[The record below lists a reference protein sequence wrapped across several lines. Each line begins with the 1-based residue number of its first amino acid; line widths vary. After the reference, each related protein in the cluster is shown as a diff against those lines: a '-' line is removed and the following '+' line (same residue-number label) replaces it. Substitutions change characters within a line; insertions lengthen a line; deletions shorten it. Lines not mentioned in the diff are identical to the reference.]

1 MAAQLT
7 LQAPTA
13 LPPQELA
20 PYLERLW
27 GEDLQHSSGAATFT
41 LVVYEPSWLQQH
53 LIRTGRVK
61 ASLTGLLE
69 RELIQAA
76 KTAVPELGLPLSTA
90 VMDQRLA
97 WELGQQPGDDPI
109 EDLRGQF
116 VDAAIS
122 AHMPRRLITLAPTL
136 DGGRPLESLVAAYC
150 PLPEERG
157 GGPACGD
164 VVVLRGGRGSMKEA
178 LPLVLPLVPA
188 DLPCWVWW
196 NSSLDEAPDLLEAL
210 APPPRRLVVD
220 SSLGQ
225 PRRCIDL
232 LVERIDASQAVNDL
246 NWLRLRTWR
255 ESLAMVFDPPA
266 RRNALEHVVQLDID
280 VEGNHPLKGLLL
292 AAWLADRLGW
302 HLVDSYRVDESSDAA
317 SGSGGQ
323 MGGGIGAEFQRTDGT
338 SVQFRLMPVPVG
350 SPKLHPG
357 ALVGL
362 RLICAPDGRPPLCV
376 ILCSESGG
384 CMRLEAGG
392 MASMELAEDVVP
404 LPNES
409 EEMEMARLL
418 GGGHDTTN
426 PLLAT
431 AAVLAARLLPD

>member
-13 LPPQELA
+13 LPPQEVA

-27 GEDLQHSSGAATFT
+27 GEDLQQSAGAATFS

-53 LIRTGRVK
+53 LIRTGKVSG
-61 ASLTGLLE
+61 SLTGLLE
-69 RELIQAA
+69 RDVIDAAQAL
-76 KTAVPELGLPLSTA
+76 VPQLGLPLSTA

-97 WELGQQPGDDPI
+97 WQLGQQPGATPV

-136 DGGRPLESLVAAYC
+136 DDGKPLETLVAAYC
-150 PLPEERG
+150 PLPGEGG

-164 VVVLRGGRGSMKEA
+164 VVVLRGGRGA
-178 LPLVLPLVPA
+178 LEQGVPLVQPLIPP

-196 NSSLDEAPDLLEAL
+196 NSSLDEAPQLLEAL
-210 APPPRRLVVD
+210 AAPPRRLVVD

-232 LVERIDASQAVNDL
+232 LVERIASGQAVNDL

-280 VEGNHPLKGLLL
+280 VEGDHPLKGLLL
-292 AAWLADRLGW
+292 AAWIADRLGW
-302 HLVDSYRVDESSDAA
+302 HLIDSYRVEENGAA
-317 SGSGGQ
+317 GNGA
-323 MGGGIGAEFQRTDGT
+323 GIGAEFQRTDGT
-338 SVQFRLMPVPVG
+338 AVQFRLMPVPVG

-362 RLICAPDGRPPLCV
+362 RLICAPEGRPPLCV

-409 EEMEMARLL
+409 EEMELARLL
-418 GGGHDTTN
+418 SGGHDTTN
-426 PLLAT
+426 PLLA
-431 AAVLAARLLPD
+431 AAAELAARLLPD

>member
-1 MAAQLT
+1 MSAQLT

-13 LPPQELA
+13 LPPREV
-20 PYLERLW
+20 PSYLERLW
-27 GEDLQHSSGAATFT
+27 GEGLQHSNGAATFT
-41 LVVYEPSWLQQH
+41 LVVYEASWLQQQ
-53 LIRTGRVK
+53 LIRTGR
-61 ASLTGLLE
+61 ASGPLTGLLE
-69 RELIQAA
+69 DDLIAAA
-76 KTAVPELGLPLSTA
+76 KLAVPELGLPLSTA

-97 WELGQQPGDDPI
+97 WQLGQQPGAGEA
-109 EDLRGQF
+109 EDQRGQF

-136 DGGRPLESLVAAYC
+136 NHAQPLETLVAAYC
-150 PLPEERG
+150 PLPEEG
-157 GGPACGD
+157 GGGAACGD
-164 VVVLRGGRGSMKEA
+164 VVVLRGGREA
-178 LPLVLPLVPA
+178 LRDNLAMVQPLIAA

-210 APPPRRLVVD
+210 APAPRRLVVD

-232 LVERIDASQAVNDL
+232 LVERIAAGQAVNDL

-266 RRNALEHVVQLDID
+266 RRDALASVVQLDID
-280 VEGNHPLKGLLL
+280 VEGDHPLKGLLL
-292 AAWLADRLGW
+292 AAWIADRLGW
-302 HLVDSYRVDESSDAA
+302 QLQESYPVEGD
-317 SGSGGQ
+317 GIGP
-323 MGGGIGAEFQRTDGT
+323 GIGASFQRTDGQA
-338 SVQFRLMPVPVG
+338 VQFRLMPVPVG
-350 SPKLHPG
+350 SPKIHPG

-362 RLICAPDGRPPLCV
+362 RLICAPAGRPPLCV

-409 EEMEMARLL
+409 EEKELARLL
-418 GGGHDTTN
+418 SGGHDTTN
-426 PLLAT
+426 PLLA
-431 AAVLAARLLPD
+431 AAAPIAARLLPPQP

>member
-13 LPPQELA
+13 LPPQEVA

-27 GEDLQHSSGAATFT
+27 GEDLQHSTGAATFT
-41 LVVYEPSWLQQH
+41 LVVYEPAWLQQH
-53 LIRTGRVK
+53 LIRTGRVEH
-61 ASLTGLLE
+61 SLTGLLE
-69 RELIQAA
+69 RELIAAA
-76 KTAVPELGLPLSTA
+76 KAAAVELGLPLSTA

-97 WELGQQPGDDPI
+97 WALGEQQGNHPLD
-109 EDLRGQF
+109 DLRGQF
-116 VDAAIS
+116 VSTAIS
-122 AHMPRRLITLAPTL
+122 AHTPRRLITLAPSL
-136 DGGRPLESLVAAYC
+136 NGGQPLETLVAAYC

-164 VVVLRGGRGSMKEA
+164 VVVLRGGQGALGQA
-178 LPLVLPLVPA
+178 LPLVQPLIAA

-196 NSSLDEAPDLLEAL
+196 NSSLDEAPELLEAL

-232 LVERIDASQAVNDL
+232 LVQRIEAGQAVNDL

-280 VEGNHPLKGLLL
+280 VEGDHPLKGLLL
-292 AAWLADRLGW
+292 AAWIADRLGW
-302 HLVDSYRVDESSDAA
+302 HLLDSYRVE
-317 SGSGGQ
+317 GE
-323 MGGGIGAEFQRTDGT
+323 GIGAEFQRTDGT

-362 RLICAPDGRPPLCV
+362 RLICAPEGRPPLCV

-418 GGGHDTTN
+418 SGGHDTTN
-426 PLLAT
+426 PLM
-431 AAVLAARLLPD
+431 AASAQLAARLLPA

>member
-1 MAAQLT
+1 MSPQLT

-13 LPPQELA
+13 LPPTEL
-20 PYLERLW
+20 PSYLQTLW
-27 GEDLQHSSGAATFT
+27 GEGLQDSPGAATFT
-41 LVVYEPSWLQQH
+41 LVVYEASWLQQQ
-53 LIRTGRVK
+53 LIRTGR
-61 ASLTGLLE
+61 ADGPITGLLE
-69 RELIQAA
+69 PHLIEAA
-76 KTAVPELGLPLSTA
+76 KQVVPEIGLPLSTA

-97 WELGQQPGDDPI
+97 WELGQQPGHHQA

-116 VDAAIS
+116 VESAIS
-122 AHMPRRLITLAPTL
+122 SHKPRRLITLAPTL
-136 DGGRPLESLVAAYC
+136 DEAQPLETLVAAYC
-150 PLPEERG
+150 PLPEEG
-157 GGPACGD
+157 GAGTACGD
-164 VVVLRGGRGSMKEA
+164 VVVLRGGRGS
-178 LPLVLPLVPA
+178 LQQSLDLIHGLVTP

-220 SSLGQ
+220 SSLGH

-232 LVERIDASQAVNDL
+232 LVRRIEAGQAVNDL

-255 ESLAMVFDPPA
+255 ESLAMVFDPPS

-280 VEGNHPLKGLLL
+280 VEGDHPLKGLLL
-292 AAWLADRLGW
+292 AAWIADRLGW
-302 HLVDSYRVDESSDAA
+302 HLVDSYALDGE
-317 SGSGGQ
+317 
-323 MGGGIGAEFQRTDGT
+323 GIGAEFERTDGAE
-338 SVQFRLMPVPVG
+338 VQFRLMPVPVG
-350 SPKLHPG
+350 SPKIHPG

-362 RLICAPDGRPPLCV
+362 RLICAPQGRPPLCV

-409 EEMEMARLL
+409 EERELARLL
-418 GGGHDTTN
+418 AGGHDTTN
-426 PLLAT
+426 PLLAS
-431 AAVLAARLLPD
+431 AAPIAARLLPS